1 MPTLKTKKQ
10 TGAAGADFELSAAVF
25 EAEQNAVLVR
35 EVYTAWMT
43 NQRQGTHST
52 KTRGFVSG
60 GGKKPWKQKHTGRAR
75 QGSIRAPQWRGGAIV
90 FGPLPRTYQEKVNK
104 KKRQAAFRAVL
115 SSKHAAGE
123 IIVVDALDFQKKSD
137 MKTKAV
143 VELLEKLGAK
153 GKTLIVVK
161 ERNEGLSRA
170 AGNLAG
176 STQTPVKVATVN
188 AISIYDLLVAS
199 TLVITA
205 DALNELQ
212 ERLAK

>member
-10 TGAAGADFELSAAVF
+10 TGAAGADFELSPAVF

-52 KTRGFVSG
+52 KTRAFVSG

-90 FGPLPRTYQEKVNK
+90 FGPLPRNYQEKVNK

-115 SSKHAAGE
+115 SSKHTAGE

-137 MKTKAV
+137 VKTKVV
-143 VELLEKLGAK
+143 VETLEKLGAK
-153 GKTLIVVK
+153 GKTLVVVK

-188 AISIYDLLVAS
+188 AISIYDLLVAN

-205 DALNELQ
+205 DALNDLQ